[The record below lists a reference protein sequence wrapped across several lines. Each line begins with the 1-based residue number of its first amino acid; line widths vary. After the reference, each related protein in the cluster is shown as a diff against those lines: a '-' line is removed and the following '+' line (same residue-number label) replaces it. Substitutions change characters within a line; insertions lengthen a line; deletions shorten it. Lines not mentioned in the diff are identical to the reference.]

1 MANKTLQFLRN
12 STIFTSRTAALTG
25 LENQLKAA
33 TAKDGEPILAIYT
46 DGKGGTEH
54 TLLGI
59 KGKTS
64 YEIFDNEGSAAKA
77 VTSVQYDGDNNK
89 ITYTKDGT
97 ATDVVTTAALLTDMD
112 LNVTNIGETGKVITV
127 VGETNGKVTATAT
140 NFTDVIL
147 GGYSKTADT
156 GAIDATDTLEKAL
169 SKLENTVATNAIVS
183 DDSSITVAPS
193 QNKGTS
199 VVVNVDGTTIVKA
212 NGGALKA
219 DLKILK
225 ETTGLATNVKEQY
238 KLVYG
243 NSTTAIG
250 DIVTIYKDSALVNI
264 ELGHVDDTLKSED
277 PTTHES
283 ASSTIVS
290 GSGDTALVYVMQ
302 LANGNYKLAAVNVQS
317 FLEETEFSDGLQ
329 VNNHVVSVKLDASG
343 DDTGA
348 GKFLTVGSDGLK
360 LDGVSDAINTA
371 KSEVIGT
378 SGDASTANTIYG
390 AKAYADAAVV
400 ALDAEKTSTDG
411 TNVQV
416 KVTEVDG
423 KITAVNITT
432 DNTVNSTNVNTAI
445 TTAIEAL
452 DATDTAVTNQFVTAV
467 SEANGVI
474 SVTRAQPAAGDVSF
488 SNTHFDATTVDAA
501 LAELAVF
508 DAGVY

>member
-33 TAKDGEPILAIYT
+33 TAKDGEPILARYT
-46 DGKGGTEH
+46 GTDNKEH

-59 KGKTS
+59 KSAGG

-264 ELGHVDDTLKSED
+264 ELGHVDDTLKGED